1 MDPIQQFGVS
11 KAGGVKPPEGA
22 QKQTHAADGASPS
35 FHALLEKLEQQ
46 AGSLKSRDVADAS
59 NLAGAVDE
67 ARESLEGALELG
79 RDLLEAYREAQLGKD
94 EAA

>member
-1 MDPIQQFGVS
+1 MDPIQKMGVT
-11 KAGGVKPPEGA
+11 KAQGATQGQAQAKAAPET
-22 QKQTHAADGASPS
+22 QGASPS

-46 AGSLKSRDVADAS
+46 AGSLQGRDVPDAT
-59 NLAGAVDE
+59 NLAGAMDE

>member
-1 MDPIQQFGVS
+1 MDPLQQFGIS
-11 KAGGVKPPEGA
+11 SAQGAKPGGATANQPQVTEGS
-22 QKQTHAADGASPS
+22 SPS

-46 AGSLKSRDVADAS
+46 AGNLQARDVANAT
-59 NLAGAVDE
+59 NLAGAMDE

-79 RDLLEAYREAQLGKD
+79 RDLIEAYREAQLGKD

>member
-11 KAGGVKPPEGA
+11 KTQGATPGAPNPANTQSVEGG
-22 QKQTHAADGASPS
+22 SPS
-35 FHALLEKLEQQ
+35 FHDLLEKLEQQ
-46 AGSLKSRDVADAS
+46 AGQLQNRDVGDAS
-59 NLAGAVDE
+59 NLGRAVDE

-79 RDLLEAYREAQLGKD
+79 RDLLEAYREAQLGKG

>member
-1 MDPIQQFGVS
+1 MDPLQQFGIS
-11 KAGGVKPPEGA
+11 SAQGAKPGATSNQPQVTEGS
-22 QKQTHAADGASPS
+22 SPS

-46 AGSLKSRDVADAS
+46 AGNLQARDVANAT
-59 NLAGAVDE
+59 NLAGTMDD

-79 RDLLEAYREAQLGKD
+79 RDLIEAYREAQLGKD